1 MALFLTSF
9 ALSIAAGS
17 RAQGFPDCVNG
28 PLASNAVCDTS
39 LGHVERARALV
50 EELTVAEMI
59 NNTVHVAPGVP
70 RLGLPP
76 YNWWN
81 EALHGVA
88 ASPGVVFAS
97 PGEDFSSATSFPMPI
112 NMGSAFDDALMLAV
126 GNVTSTEARAFNNA
140 GLAGLDYWTPNINP
154 FKDPRWG
161 RGAETPGEDPLH
173 AARYVRTLVEGLQ
186 GGIDPPSLKVAAD
199 CKHWAAYDLEDWGG
213 VARYAFDAV
222 VSAQDLAEY
231 YAPPFKSCVRDAR
244 AASVMCSYNAVNGV
258 PVCASPYLL
267 KTVLR
272 DAWGLAE
279 DRWVT
284 SDCDA
289 VGNVYDP
296 HGYTEDFV
304 NGSAVSLKAGSDL
317 DCGTTYAQYL
327 PEAYDRGLIDEDDLK
342 AALTRLYASL
352 VWLGYFDAPE
362 DQPYRQILWADVNTP
377 EAQALAYTAAVESF
391 VLLKN
396 DGTLPLT
403 DSTLSLALIGPMA
416 NASALQ
422 LQGNYNGIPPFA
434 IAPLQ
439 GFLDAGFNVTYV
451 LGTNVTGN
459 DADDLDGAVAVA
471 EVADVV
477 IYVGGIDSTVEKE
490 EKDRTEISWPDN
502 QLALL
507 SALEEVGKPL
517 VVIQMGG
524 GQLDDTPLKESDA
537 VNAILWAGYPGQS
550 GGSAIADTVTGKV
563 APAGRLSITQY
574 PASYVDEV
582 AMTDMTL
589 RADNATGNPGR
600 TYKWYTGTPVYP
612 YGYGLHY
619 TNFSVAWASDA
630 PEACYNIQDLTGAAD
645 GFVDLAPL
653 DTFRVTVTNEGD
665 VASDFVALL
674 FVSTQAGPAPAPL
687 KELVAYA
694 RAFDIQPGES
704 ADVELEVTLGALA
717 RSDES
722 GDASLYPGEYE
733 LTFDYEGKL
742 ELGFELCGDT
752 EVIAEWPAD
761 V

>member
-1 MALFLTSF
+1 MAFLLLTSI
-9 ALSIAAGS
+9 ALSLAAGS

-28 PLASNAVCDTS
+28 PLASNPVCDAS

-50 EELTVAEMI
+50 EEFTVPEMI
-59 NNTVHVAPGVP
+59 NNTVNAAFGVP

-76 YNWWN
+76 YEWWN
-81 EALHGVA
+81 EALHGVGL
-88 ASPGVVFAS
+88 SPGVVFFEPEPAV
-97 PGEDFSSATSFPMPI
+97 ATSFPMPI
-112 NMGSAFDDALMLAV
+112 NMGSAFDDALMLAMGDV
-126 GNVTSTEARAFNNA
+126 ISTEARAFSNA
-140 GLAGLDYWTPNINP
+140 GRAGLDYWTPNINP

-173 AARYVRTLVEGLQ
+173 AARYVRSLVEGLQ
-186 GGIDPPSLKVAAD
+186 GGIDPPSLKVAAA
-199 CKHWAAYDLEDWGG
+199 CKHWAAYDLENWGG
-213 VARYAFDAV
+213 VTRYAFDAV
-222 VSAQDLAEY
+222 VTPQDLAEY
-231 YAPPFKSCVRDAR
+231 YAPPFRSCVRDAR
-244 AASVMCSYNAVNGV
+244 AASAMCSYNAVNGV
-258 PVCASPYLL
+258 PACASPYLL

-284 SDCDA
+284 SDCGA

-296 HGYTEDFV
+296 HGYTEDLV
-304 NGSAVSLKAGSDL
+304 NASTVSLKAGTDL
-317 DCGTTYAQYL
+317 NCGTNYTQYL

-362 DQPYRQILWADVNTP
+362 DQPYRQITWADVNTP
-377 EAQALAYTAAVESF
+377 EAQALAYTAAIKSF

-422 LQGNYNGIPPFA
+422 MLGNYFGIPPFV

-459 DADDLDGAVAVA
+459 DAGSFDAAVAAA
-471 EVADVV
+471 EAADVV
-477 IYVGGIDSTVEKE
+477 IYVGGIDNTLEME

-507 SALEEVGKPL
+507 SALEGVGKPL
-517 VVIQMGG
+517 VVVQMGG

-550 GGSAIADTVTGKV
+550 GGTAIADTVTGKV
-563 APAGRLSITQY
+563 APAGRL
-574 PASYVDEV
+574 YVDEV

-589 RADNATGNPGR
+589 RPDNATGNPGR

-619 TNFSVAWASDA
+619 TNISVAWASDA
-630 PEACYNIQDLTGAAD
+630 PEACYSIQDLTGEAS

-665 VASDFVALL
+665 IASDFVALL
-674 FVSTQAGPAPAPL
+674 FVSTQAGPAPAPI
-687 KELVAYA
+687 KEMVAYA
-694 RAFDIQPGES
+694 RASDVQPGNSTE
-704 ADVELEVTLGALA
+704 VELEVTLGALA
-717 RSDES
+717 RTDES
-722 GDASLYPGEYE
+722 GDASLYPGKYE
-733 LTFDYEGKL
+733 LTFDYDGAL
-742 ELGFELCGDT
+742 SLSFELCGDAQL
-752 EVIAEWPAD
+752 IAEWPAD